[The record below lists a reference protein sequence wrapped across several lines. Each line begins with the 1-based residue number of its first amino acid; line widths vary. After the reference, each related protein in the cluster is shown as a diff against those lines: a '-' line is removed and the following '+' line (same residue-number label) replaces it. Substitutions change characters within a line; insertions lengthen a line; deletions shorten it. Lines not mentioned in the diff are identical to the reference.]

1 VVSIIKDFLMK
12 TIFKKLRILRRDE
25 NEKRIENEKKDFH
38 GNYIITHYK
47 YIAKRMRRSK
57 VQKTNL
63 EDSGTGRELKK
74 FKVGYLASPG
84 HVLYFVAKEKGF
96 FEEEGLDVELFC
108 LQTPG
113 KA

>member
-1 VVSIIKDFLMK
+1 MK
-12 TIFKKLRILRRDE
+12 KGLRMKKG
-25 NEKRIENEKKDFH
+25 FH

-47 YIAKRMRRSK
+47 LLLSGCGGQK

-96 FEEEGLDVELFC
+96 FEEEGWTWNCFC

>member
-12 TIFKKLRILRRDE
+12 TIFKNYGFYGGMKMKKGLRMK
-25 NEKRIENEKKDFH
+25 KRIFT
-38 GNYIITHYK
+38 GIISLLITS
-47 YIAKRMRRSK
+47 ILLSGCGGQK

-84 HVLYFVAKEKGF
+84 HVLYFVAKEKDF
-96 FEEEGLDVELFC
+96 
-108 LQTPG
+108 
-113 KA
+113 